1 MPCFAVCVS
10 YDQLRADSAHAKG
23 EGEGEGSTGR
33 SPSGRRALPDSP
45 GASSGAPSSALEAQA
60 QSHRHEHEL
69 LGQFA
74 PSMRKRERMDRQ
86 ARAHRTGTSSRQ
98 LSRNLRLDF
107 WLVGRV
113 ARADESFL
121 EMSAGL
127 PDLVPSKRLLTFA
140 CEAAKAVGVVH
151 ICMMLYR
158 MA

>member
-1 MPCFAVCVS
+1 MGRGRTPRESDEVSAV
-10 YDQLRADSAHAKG
+10 LFGTIGNH
-23 EGEGEGSTGR
+23 TGM
-33 SPSGRRALPDSP
+33 
-45 GASSGAPSSALEAQA
+45 Q
-60 QSHRHEHEL
+60 
-69 LGQFA
+69 
-74 PSMRKRERMDRQ
+74 
-86 ARAHRTGTSSRQ
+86 
-98 LSRNLRLDF
+98 
-107 WLVGRV
+107 V